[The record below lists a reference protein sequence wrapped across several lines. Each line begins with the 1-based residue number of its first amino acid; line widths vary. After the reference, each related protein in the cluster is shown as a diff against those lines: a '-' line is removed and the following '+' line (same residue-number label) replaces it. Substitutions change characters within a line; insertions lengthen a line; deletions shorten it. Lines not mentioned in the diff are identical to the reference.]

1 MTDRYIARTGRVQ
14 SWLDNPESKL
24 PVSCTVFVVD
34 DSMEGPNG
42 IESSWR
48 FVSHALRNAA
58 GVAGHLSKLRP
69 RGEENG
75 KGLVASGP
83 VSFARVYSV
92 LNETLQNLFQLRP
105 RGAEKGKGLVASGPV
120 SFAKIYSVLNETL
133 RRGGTYKNGACVIH
147 LDANHA
153 DLEEFVDA
161 SRAELP
167 WVKKC
172 IDITP
177 EWWNELSESLQE
189 KIFKAIQAGDI
200 WLNKVKYDKRGNRIY
215 GNVCLEIYLPSRGTC
230 LLQHVQLGSCN
241 VEDLY
246 PAFTEGM
253 RQLVDLHGR
262 TGVGDTG
269 EYLSPDVDRQVGLG
283 VLGLA
288 NFLSLQG
295 VSYAAF
301 GEALEAVNEG
311 LDVETTPAIVLAREW
326 VGAIAG
332 AAQIA
337 RAAGMDRAFTIAPTA
352 SCSYKYKDLEGFT
365 TAPEIAPPIS
375 RVVDRDSGTF
385 GVESFDYGNVE
396 IASDVGWYS
405 YKKVVDEICRTFA
418 NTGLF
423 HGYSFNSW
431 SDVVSYDQAFIQDW
445 LQSPQTSLYYA
456 LQVMPDTLRKDDAT
470 AIIEGDDYADIFGF
484 ASEMLDD
491 LDADDNDPFCSSCA
505 E

>member
-1 MTDRYIARTGRVQ
+1 MSDYVARTGRVQ

-34 DSMEGPNG
+34 DSMEGPEG
-42 IESSWR
+42 IERSWR

-58 GVAGHLSKLRP
+58 GVAVHLSKLRP

-83 VSFARVYSV
+83 VSFAR
-92 LNETLQNLFQLRP
+92 
-105 RGAEKGKGLVASGPV
+105 
-120 SFAKIYSVLNETL
+120 IYSVLNETL
-133 RRGGTYKNGACVIH
+133 RRGGTYKNGACVVH

-177 EWWNELSESLQE
+177 EWWNDLTEEVQG
-189 KIFKAIQAGDI
+189 KILKAIQAGDI
-200 WLNKVKYDKRGNRIY
+200 WLNKVKYDRKGNRIY

-230 LLQHVQLGSCN
+230 LLQHVQLGACN
-241 VEDLY
+241 VEDLR
-246 PAFTEGM
+246 PAFIKGM
-253 RQLVDLHGR
+253 SELVALHGR

-269 EYLSPDVDRQVGLG
+269 EYLAPEVDRQVGLG

-288 NFLSLQG
+288 NFLAHHG
-295 VSYAAF
+295 VTYAAF
-301 GEALEAVNEG
+301 GEALEAVNLG
-311 LDVETTPAIVLAREW
+311 LDFEQTPAIVLAQEW
-326 VGAIAG
+326 VAAVAG

-337 RAAGMDRAFTIAPTA
+337 RANNMERAFTIAPTA
-352 SCSYKYKDLEGFT
+352 SCSYNYKDLAGYT

-375 RVVDRDSGTF
+375 RQVDRDSGTF
-385 GVESFDYGNVE
+385 GVQSYDYGDVE
-396 IASDVGWYS
+396 IASEVGWHS
-405 YKKVVDEICRTFA
+405 YKKVADEICRCFE

-431 SDVVSYDQAFIQDW
+431 SDVVTYDQAFIQDW
-445 LQSPQTSLYYA
+445 LSSPQTSLYYA
-456 LQVMPDTLRKDDAT
+456 LQVMPDTLRKDDVT
-470 AIIEGDDYADIFGF
+470 SLLEDGSDYAELFNFDQ
-484 ASEMLDD
+484 E
-491 LDADDNDPFCSSCA
+491 CSSCA